1 MPINHLTEQAKALT
15 DEVAGLT
22 LAVEHLDHRTNRN
35 ERVQAFVVFG
45 LLLDLVLSVAVALVV
60 GNQIAASNDLK
71 VAVQHEE
78 VTRNQGVCPIYS
90 LLLGSFNPATRAEGP
105 DRDAYIKI
113 FQNIDASYRAL
124 ECKQAPVPPR
134 ADQTATPV
142 PR

>member
-1 MPINHLTEQAKALT
+1 MPIQTLTDQAKALG
-15 DEVAGLT
+15 DRVASLT
-22 LAVEHLDHRTNRN
+22 LAVDQLHRRTDRT

-45 LLLDLVLSVAVALVV
+45 LLLNLLLCVAVALVV
-60 GNQIAASNDLK
+60 VNQISASADLRAAI
-71 VAVQHEE
+71 QREE

-90 LLLGSFNPATRAEGP
+90 LLLGSFNPTSRAEGP

-113 FQNIDASYRAL
+113 FKSIDASYRAL

-134 ADQTATPV
+134 ADQTPIPV

>member
-1 MPINHLTEQAKALT
+1 MPIAHLTEQAKALT

-22 LAVEHLDHRTNRN
+22 LAVEHLDRRTNRN
-35 ERVQAFVVFG
+35 EKVQAFVVFG
-45 LLLDLVLSVAVALVV
+45 LLLDLVLSVAVGLVV
-60 GNQIAASNDLK
+60 GNQIAAANDVK
-71 VAVQHEE
+71 TAVEREQ
-78 VTRNQGVCPIYS
+78 VTRNQGVCPIYA
-90 LLLGSFNPATRAEGP
+90 LLLGSYNPNTRIEGP

-134 ADQTATPV
+134 ADQSATPV

>member
-15 DEVAGLT
+15 DEVAGLS
-22 LAVEHLDHRTNRN
+22 LAVDQLHRRTDRT
-35 ERVQAFVVFG
+35 ERVQMFVVFG

-60 GNQIAASNDLK
+60 GNQIAASADLK
-71 VAVQHEE
+71 VAVEREE

-90 LLLGSFNPATRAEGP
+90 LLVGSFNPASRAEGP
-105 DRDAYIKI
+105 DRDAYIRI
-113 FQNIDASYRAL
+113 FQSIDASYRAL